1 MLTWMLIVP
10 SKLSVAVCLLTQY
23 ICLQLIDASSLR
35 SPIVVFHRLCNDLP
49 TWMGVM
55 LFAYNLN
62 NCNYLLRGN
71 ASDQKKLLF
80 TRSIQ
85 FLCWFLMVLTGG
97 RQGAPGGHGLMVD
110 SEYFQAVACCFV
122 TGWVAKLGAEGFQ
135 PSPGK
140 VDAKNPVTQCFLVLA
155 FFILLNTF
163 TIGVMARS

>member
-1 MLTWMLIVP
+1 
-10 SKLSVAVCLLTQY
+10 
-23 ICLQLIDASSLR
+23 
-35 SPIVVFHRLCNDLP
+35 
-49 TWMGVM
+49 
-55 LFAYNLN
+55 
-62 NCNYLLRGN
+62 
-71 ASDQKKLLF
+71 
-80 TRSIQ
+80 
-85 FLCWFLMVLTGG
+85 MVLTGG